1 MDNKWIKIEYR
12 PMTKEEKEDH
22 GIQDLQEAQMLN
34 CQLPEDGQEVLITT
48 NGMVRTAIFC
58 EEYGECGFE
67 DEDISDVQAWM
78 PMPKPY
84 GKANE
89 REKTEVELFIDYAI
103 KERCEGC
110 KDCDPK
116 AMYQPEVFCVEQSF
130 ARWLNRC
137 GKRWQ
142 QARGGKDD
150 SQ

>member
-12 PMTKEEKEDH
+12 PMTKEEKENH

-48 NGMVRTAIFC
+48 NGIVRTAIFC

-67 DEDISDVQAWM
+67 DEDISNVQAWM

-89 REKTEVELFIDYAI
+89 RGE
-103 KERCEGC
+103 
-110 KDCDPK
+110 
-116 AMYQPEVFCVEQSF
+116 
-130 ARWLNRC
+130 NR
-137 GKRWQ
+137 
-142 QARGGKDD
+142 
-150 SQ
+150 